1 MLPQKRL
8 LLATAVGLLLFELA
22 ASQSARHTTLRVGAT
37 DPAVITNA
45 IADPNTTPTVV
56 RPDPVKLRQ
65 FLDQEN
71 IPAAV
76 QEIEAGWKKSYEDY
90 YQRPA
95 AGELMSVQATTQVLA
110 QNDRLTGRKS
120 ALIYAIPTPQAL
132 EIVLITAQGKPL
144 HVRVNDASKD
154 NLEATIKTF
163 RTAIVNPETT
173 PATYLPSA
181 QKIYQWLVK
190 PLEAELQNQGID
202 TLIFCMGARLRST
215 PLAALHDGN
224 QFLAEKYRTAIIP
237 AFSLLDQRPTQLRS
251 TKVLAMGA
259 SQFKDLAP
267 LPAVPVELSVIANHL
282 WSGDELLNQNF
293 TIENLIQKR
302 TAPPEAPQA
311 DSYGIIHL
319 ATHAEFSPGDV
330 NQSYIQFWDQ
340 RLPLSQLAQLNLHA
354 PVVQLLVLS
363 ACRTAL
369 GDTKAELGFAG
380 LALQSGSQAAI
391 ASLWSVSDTGTLVL
405 MSELYRQLQ
414 TTPIKAEAL
423 QNAQIALLKKQ
434 VDLNQ
439 DAITR
444 ALQVNPNSS
453 LHSELVNQ
461 ADLSHPYYWAAFTL
475 IGNPW

>member
-1 MLPQKRL
+1 MLPKKKIL
-8 LLATAVGLLLFELA
+8 FATAVGLLLFELV
-22 ASQSARHTTLRVGAT
+22 ASHSDRQETLRVGAT
-37 DPAVITNA
+37 DPAVISNA
-45 IADPNTTPTVV
+45 ISEITPTVV
-56 RPDPVKLRQ
+56 RPDPIKLRQ
-65 FLDQEN
+65 ALDRED

-76 QEIEAGWKKSYEDY
+76 EEIESGWKKSYEDY

-95 AGELMSVQATTQVLA
+95 QAELMSVAATTQVLA
-110 QNDRLTGRKS
+110 QNDRITGRKS

-132 EIVLITAQGKPL
+132 ELVMITAQGKPL
-144 HVRVNDASKD
+144 HIRVEDASQAK
-154 NLEATIKTF
+154 LAATIKTF

-173 PATYLPSA
+173 ADTYLPSA
-181 QKIYQWLVK
+181 QQIYQWLVK
-190 PLEAELQNQGID
+190 PLEAELQAQEID

-215 PLAALHDGN
+215 PLAALHDGK

-237 AFSLLDQRPTQLRS
+237 AFSLLDQRPTQIRN

-282 WSGDELLNQNF
+282 WSGEELLNQNF
-293 TIENLIQKR
+293 TIENLSQKR
-302 TAPPEAPQA
+302 AAAA
-311 DSYGIIHL
+311 DSPYGIIHL
-319 ATHAEFSPGDV
+319 ATHAEFTPGDS

-423 QNAQIALLKKQ
+423 QKAQIALLKQQ
-434 VDLNQ
+434 VNLDQ
-439 DAITR
+439 DAITQ
-444 ALQVNPNSS
+444 AVQAVPNSPI
-453 LHSELVNQ
+453 HSELAELNQ
-461 ADLSHPYYWAAFTL
+461 TDLSHPYYWAAFTL